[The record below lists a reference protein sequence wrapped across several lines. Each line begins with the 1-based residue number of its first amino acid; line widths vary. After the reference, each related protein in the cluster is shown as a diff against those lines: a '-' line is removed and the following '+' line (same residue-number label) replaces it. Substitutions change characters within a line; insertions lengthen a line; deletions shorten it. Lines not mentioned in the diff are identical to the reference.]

1 MPKGDSMER
10 KVKITMTEEQQLWLL
25 RFLNR
30 EWDEEIEYAWNN
42 DQDTSYLKDLLE
54 VYEAVCGKAE
64 SYIEAMVIAQDI
76 ESKQKQIKELEDE
89 K

>member
-30 EWDEEIEYAWNN
+30 EWDEEVEYAWNN

>member
-1 MPKGDSMER
+1 MER

-30 EWDEEIEYAWNN
+30 EWDEEVEYAWNN